1 MINEFR
7 RFLQMEAAG
16 GILLLCASVL
26 ALIFANTGLSETYNA
41 LLNIP
46 VELRFG
52 ALEIAKPLVLWIND
66 GLMSIFFLLVGLEL
80 KREFMEG
87 ELSRPDQIILPGVG
101 AIGGMLVPALIY
113 IAVNQGDDAALQGWA
128 IPAATDIA
136 FALGILALLGSRV
149 PPSLKVF
156 LVALAIMDDIG
167 AIVIIALF
175 YTAEVSGIALSI
187 AAVCCVALLILN
199 RLHIVDMSPYML
211 VGVIMW
217 IAVLKSGV
225 HATLAGVVLAF
236 FIPITGTAT
245 HQRSPLKN
253 LEHDLHGIVAF
264 FVLPVFAFAN
274 AGVQLVG
281 TPLDTM
287 LHTVPVGVFLGL
299 FLGKQIGI
307 LGFVFVAIKLKLAQ
321 LPKGATWVSLYG
333 TAVLCGI
340 GFTMSLF
347 IGGLAF
353 QDLGAAKVFDERLG
367 ILAGSFASGILGY
380 LILHKTLGAPNSNND
395 EDIDE
400 DKDPGTADAGSTTS
414 ETP

>member
-1 MINEFR
+1 MINEFK
-7 RFLQMEAAG
+7 RFLQLEAAG
-16 GILLLCASVL
+16 GILLLAAAVL
-26 ALIFANTGLSETYNA
+26 ALIFANTGLSSIYEGF
-41 LLNIP
+41 LELP
-46 VELRFG
+46 VQVRVG
-52 ALEIAKPLVLWIND
+52 ALEIDKPLLLWIND
-66 GLMSIFFLLVGLEL
+66 GLMSVFFLLVGLEL

-101 AIGGMLVPALIY
+101 ALGGMIVPAVIY
-113 IAVNQGDDAALQGWA
+113 AMVNFEDKSALQGWA

-156 LVALAIMDDIG
+156 LVALAILDDIG
-167 AIVIIALF
+167 AILIIALF
-175 YTAEVSGIALSI
+175 YTAKLSLAALSV
-187 AAVCCVALLILN
+187 AAVCCAILFVLN
-199 RLHIVDMSPYML
+199 RRHVTNISPYML
-211 VGVIMW
+211 IGLIMW
-217 IAVLKSGV
+217 VAVLKSGI

-236 FIPITGTAT
+236 FIPITGTDE

-253 LEHDLHGIVAF
+253 LEHDLHGAVAF

-274 AGVQLVG
+274 SGVKLVG
-281 TPLDTM
+281 TPLDSM

-307 LGFVFVAIKLKLAQ
+307 MGFALIAVKLKLAQ
-321 LPKGATWVSLYG
+321 LPKAASWTALYG

-353 QDLGAAKVFDERLG
+353 ESLGAAKIFDERLG
-367 ILAGSFASGILGY
+367 ILAGSFTSGILGY
-380 LILHKTLGAPNSNND
+380 LILHKTLGPADQSNDD
-395 EDIDE
+395 ERGGLE
-400 DKDPGTADAGSTTS
+400 EKAAT
-414 ETP
+414 